1 MIKVFMLWILLALSP
16 LLGILRY
23 VLINSEMNAV
33 SLVKIL
39 SAMQV
44 VYPFIVF
51 ILFSVLSI
59 RFLMVDSTNQTKK
72 LFSLIVISILS
83 LTYAVGLDV
92 LMAWGMSKYTNFLY
106 SQYGLQP
113 SSLVLLQI
121 LFSVIFVSYAAAV
134 SILQRKDLVKIMGNT
149 QEKLIFYIT
158 MFGLFLLAVQSLY
171 PFTRLP
177 TLIEE
182 RNQGYRESI
191 GNDYVYV
198 QRLQD
203 QTPADS
209 IIILPPQGGKWPVIG
224 NQPLIRY
231 FLFPRTLIS
240 GISLVREVS
249 KGNITEAYFV
259 ALPGDASRPD
269 WPLVNTEEKVVI
281 FDEENTLPY
290 KTLEKVDNQDVY
302 SIIF

>member
-1 MIKVFMLWILLALSP
+1 MIKVFILWILLALSP
-16 LLGILRY
+16 LLGVMRY
-23 VLINSEMNAV
+23 ALLNSEVNAV

-51 ILFSVLSI
+51 ILFSALSI
-59 RFLMVDSTNQTKK
+59 RLLMADSTTQMKK

-83 LTYAVGLDV
+83 LTYAVGLD
-92 LMAWGMSKYTNFLY
+92 LLIAWGMSKYTNFLY

-121 LFSVIFVSYAAAV
+121 LFSVIFVAYAAAV
-134 SILQRKDLVKIMGNT
+134 SILQRKDLTKFISHT
-149 QEKLIFYIT
+149 PEKVMLYIT

-198 QRLQD
+198 QSLQTE
-203 QTPADS
+203 TPEDS
-209 IIILPPQGGKWPVIG
+209 IVILPPQGGKWPVIG

-231 FLFPRTLIS
+231 FLFPRTLIN
-240 GISLVREVS
+240 GISLVSEVTE
-249 KGNITEAYFV
+249 GNITEAYFV
-259 ALPGDASRPD
+259 ILPGDASRPN
-269 WPLVNTEEKVVI
+269 WPIINTEEKVVV
-281 FDEENTLPY
+281 FDEVNALPY
-290 KTLEKVDNQDVY
+290 ETIEKLDNEEIY
-302 SIIF
+302 KIIF